1 MNLNSLLAEIGPE
14 MIAVFIPV
22 IALCIPIVAVLTKHQ
37 QRMAELLHG
46 SQGVNVE
53 ETHRMRNELNQL
65 RDLVAQQTIA
75 LDDLRSSV
83 RSIEMNASQTVLESS
98 TRDLQNRLGS

>member
-1 MNLNSLLAEIGPE
+1 MNLNFLLAELGPE

-75 LDDLRSSV
+75 LDDLRSSM
-83 RSIEMNASQTVLESS
+83 RSFEMNASQTVVESS

>member
-1 MNLNSLLAEIGPE
+1 MNPSFFFADLGPE

-22 IALCIPIVAVLTKHQ
+22 VALCIPIVAMLTKHQ
-37 QRMAELLHG
+37 QKMAELLHG
-46 SQGVNVE
+46 SQGVSAE
-53 ETHRMRNELNQL
+53 ETHRLRSEVNQL

-83 RSIEMNASQTVLESS
+83 RTIEMHATSSMSESS

>member
-1 MNLNSLLAEIGPE
+1 MNLNFLLADIGPE
-14 MIAVFIPV
+14 TIAVMIPV
-22 IALCIPIVAVLTKHQ
+22 VALCIPIVAILTKHQ
-37 QRMAELLHG
+37 QKMAELLHG
-46 SQGVNVE
+46 TQGVAAE
-53 ETHRMRNELNQL
+53 ETHRMRNEVNQL

-83 RSIEMNASQTVLESS
+83 RSIEMNATQSVADSS

>member
-1 MNLNSLLAEIGPE
+1 MNFNYLLADLGPE
-14 MIAVFIPV
+14 MIAVCIPV
-22 IALCIPIVAVLTKHQ
+22 VALCIPIVAMLTKHQ
-37 QRMAELLHG
+37 QKMAELLHG
-46 SQGVNVE
+46 SQGVNAE
-53 ETHRMRNELNQL
+53 ETYRMRNEVNQL

-83 RSIEMNASQTVLESS
+83 RNIEMSALQSGSETS